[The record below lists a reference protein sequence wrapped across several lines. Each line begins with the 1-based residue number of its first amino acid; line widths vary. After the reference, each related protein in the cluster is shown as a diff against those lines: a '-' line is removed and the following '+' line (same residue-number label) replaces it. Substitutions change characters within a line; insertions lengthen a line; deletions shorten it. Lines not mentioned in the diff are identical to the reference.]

1 MNQPSG
7 PHHLSASRRRFLAD
21 LGMGFTGLALGGML
35 HDDGAARATPSR
47 PQARADGVIWLFMM
61 GGVSHVEGFDPKP
74 ALNRYG
80 GRTIT
85 QTPHRDLIDARRLAS
100 RDFGAVTSFNTRIL
114 PLQTGYRRHGQSGI
128 AVSDFWP
135 HVARCV
141 DHLAVVRSM
150 WTTDSEHSAVR
161 QFHTGRSL
169 RNAPEPSLG
178 AWVDYG
184 LGTLNDNL
192 PKFVVLGEPPSNFQ
206 GGPGSHQAHYLG
218 RLHDG
223 VPLPTDPGRALPY
236 RREPV
241 HPSDE
246 AQGREFEFIGRLD
259 RLAGVEYPDDPVLR
273 ARIKSYEMAYRL
285 QSALPGVV
293 ALDGESEETKRL
305 YGLDDPVTRPFAAQ
319 CLVARRLA
327 ERGVRFIQV
336 YHGGPPASDSGDWDA
351 HEKLREN
358 HTLQCARVDRPIAG
372 LLTDLRRRGLFERTL
387 VVWSTEFG
395 RCPNIDTRTPNGPHD
410 DKVRTGRDHHIYG
423 FSVWLAG
430 AGVKGGVV
438 HGATDELGFHAVE
451 HPHYVTDLHAT
462 VLHLLGLNPRTLQY
476 PGRTRLELDR
486 GRVIHDILT

>member
-1 MNQPSG
+1 MKQDCCSHP
-7 PHHLSASRRRFLAD
+7 PPVSRRRFLAD
-21 LGMGFTGLALGGML
+21 LGMGFSGLALGGML
-35 HDDGAARATPSR
+35 YEDGVARAEEVQPE
-47 PQARADGVIWLFMM
+47 ARADSVIWLFMM

-80 GRTIT
+80 GMTIA

-100 RDFGAVTSFNTRIL
+100 RDFGSVTSFSTKIL

-128 AVSDFWP
+128 EVSDFWP
-135 HVARCV
+135 HVGRCV
-141 DHLAVVRSM
+141 DDLAVVRSM

-178 AWVDYG
+178 SWAHYG

-192 PKFVVLGEPPSNFQ
+192 PKFVVLGQPPTNFQ
-206 GGPGSHQAHYLG
+206 GGPASHQAHYLG
-218 RLHDG
+218 SLHDG
-223 VPLPTDPGRALPY
+223 VPIQTEPGQALPY
-236 RREPV
+236 RPERV
-241 HPSDE
+241 HRSSD
-246 AQGREFEFIGRLD
+246 AQRREFDLINRLD
-259 RLAGVEYPDDPVLR
+259 QLAAVEYPDDPMLR
-273 ARIKSYEMAYRL
+273 ARIQSYEMAYRL
-285 QSALPGVV
+285 QSALPEVV
-293 ALDGESEETKRL
+293 ALDGESEETKKL
-305 YGLDDPVTRPFAAQ
+305 YGLDDPVTRPFGAQ

-358 HTLQCARVDRPIAG
+358 HTRQCAKVDRPIAG
-372 LLTDLRRRGLFERTL
+372 LLADLRRRGMFKRTL
-387 VVWSTEFG
+387 VVWATEFG
-395 RCPNIDTRTPNGPHD
+395 RCPNIDIRTPDGPPD
-410 DKVRTGRDHHIYG
+410 DNVRTGRDHHIYG

-430 AGVKGGVV
+430 AGIKSGVV

-451 HPHYVTDLHAT
+451 QPHYVTDLHAT
-462 VLHLLGLNPRTLQY
+462 VLHLLGLNPRTLEY

-486 GRVIHDILT
+486 GRVIRDILA